1 MAQQSANTVSGK
13 TVPDKSISD
22 IVAGLNAHLD
32 GLNTHFVGRRAML
45 ELILLGLIMNE
56 HVLLIGP
63 PGTGKSAAVQAVA
76 SGLKANSFEY
86 LIGRFTEPSE
96 LFGGLDLN
104 ALKDGRIQP
113 VTSGML
119 PEADI
124 AFLDE
129 IFLGSTA
136 ILNSLLKILNERTYQ
151 RGQFSMKTPLI
162 SCIAASNHLPDEPL
176 LAAFADR
183 FMLTM
188 FVEPVGEEQL
198 GELLDVGWQQF
209 ADAADAKKPKQKT
222 MPKTVITKLHKA
234 SLKVDLSGVKDS
246 YAHIMRK
253 LRLLG
258 VPLSDRKIIKGQKA
272 IAAAALLRGTMKAGL
287 EDLWPVTYLIQ
298 DQARQGEASELLQ
311 EELKHSHNPIL
322 TESAVEASYG
332 ITAHA
337 ARLTAG
343 GETLLAA
350 KPALT
355 TDQAYEIWLV
365 RLETLLMQID
375 AAFDADNLPQTLR
388 LLRTSISSHLD
399 GTHMANTKAANEDIT
414 NEDNEQFTPDT
425 SSTPSK
431 PLPWGPRD

>member
-1 MAQQSANTVSGK
+1 
-13 TVPDKSISD
+13 
-22 IVAGLNAHLD
+22 
-32 GLNTHFVGRRAML
+32 
-45 ELILLGLIMNE
+45 
-56 HVLLIGP
+56 
-63 PGTGKSAAVQAVA
+63 
-76 SGLKANSFEY
+76 
-86 LIGRFTEPSE
+86 
-96 LFGGLDLN
+96 
-104 ALKDGRIQP
+104 
-113 VTSGML
+113 ML

-151 RGQFSMKTPLI
+151 RGQFSMKTPLM
-162 SCIAASNHLPDEPL
+162 SCIAASNHLPDDPL

-198 GELLDVGWQQF
+198 GELLDVGWRQF
-209 ADAADAKKPKQKT
+209 STHTKPPKT
-222 MPKTVITKLHKA
+222 MPKTVITKLHQA

-272 IAAAALLRGTMKAGL
+272 IAAAALLRGQMKAGL

-311 EELKHSHNPIL
+311 EELKHSHNPVL
-322 TESAVEASYG
+322 TASAVEASYG

-337 ARLTAG
+337 ARFLNSCAG
-343 GETLLAA
+343 FWKM
-350 KPALT
+350 KPS
-355 TDQAYEIWLV
+355 IW
-365 RLETLLMQID
+365 R
-375 AAFDADNLPQTLR
+375 P
-388 LLRTSISSHLD
+388 SIP
-399 GTHMANTKAANEDIT
+399 TRAR
-414 NEDNEQFTPDT
+414 
-425 SSTPSK
+425 TPSI
-431 PLPWGPRD
+431 D